1 MGRVPVNVT
10 LDLLDEDALVRIL
23 KEPKNSI
30 VKQYQKLFEMDG
42 VRLTFT
48 DEALKAVAAESSKR
62 KTGARGLRAIM
73 EQTMMDLMYEIPSD
87 DTILSCQVTEEMVK
101 ENKEP
106 VLERRENKEKTK
118 IPKAG
123 KLLKKAD
130 DESA

>member
-1 MGRVPVNVT
+1 
-10 LDLLDEDALVRIL
+10 
-23 KEPKNSI
+23 
-30 VKQYQKLFEMDG
+30 MDG

-106 VLERRENKEKTK
+106 VLERRENKEKNK
-118 IPKAG
+118 IPKSRKIIKKGRMMKVHNQEENMFTAVALRG
-123 KLLKKAD
+123 LALLPKYVAHF
-130 DESA
+130 ESVVRNLLLL